1 MELGPQELAELVE
14 QLKIEQPE
22 GIDTAFNEIVA
33 DIQPKIYRTANRILR
48 DEAAAE
54 DLTQEV
60 LMNIWSHVHTIEN
73 NRAFP
78 KWVNTCTVR
87 LAINRLNR
95 GKAMFTNNEDLEAHD
110 AMVVD
115 DPDMFTYE
123 RPRLERFIG
132 NLADI
137 YSQVIRMFYFDRMST
152 VEIAKELDTNK
163 SSVCRRLYYGRQK
176 LYTMILADDYG
187 REIIEN
193 HCGMIPELSE
203 DYRFWE
209 DSLNN

>member
-1 MELGPQELAELVE
+1 MELGPQELADLVAK
-14 QLKIEQPE
+14 LKEEKPQ

-33 DIQPKIYRTANRILR
+33 DIEPKIFRTANRILN

-60 LMNIWSHVHTIEN
+60 LMSIWSHVHTIEN

-95 GKAMFTNNEDLEAHD
+95 GKAMFTNNEDLERHD
-110 AMVVD
+110 EMVID

-123 RPRLERFIG
+123 RPSLDRYIEKLPE
-132 NLADI
+132 I
-137 YSQVIRMFYFDRMST
+137 YSQTILLFYFEKMST
-152 VEIAKELDTNK
+152 VEIAKELGTNK
-163 SSVCRRLYYGRQK
+163 SSVCRRLHYGRQK
-176 LYTMILADDYG
+176 LYQMILSCDYG

-193 HCGMIPELSE
+193 HCGMVPELAD

-209 DSLNN
+209 DTLN